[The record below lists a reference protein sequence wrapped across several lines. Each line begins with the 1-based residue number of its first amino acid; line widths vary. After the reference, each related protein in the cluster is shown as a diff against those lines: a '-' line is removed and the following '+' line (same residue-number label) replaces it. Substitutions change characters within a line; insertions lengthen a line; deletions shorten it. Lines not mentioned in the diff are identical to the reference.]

1 MLFHC
6 FFSKSNLHMGWDCIK
21 TEITDNIDIDPCD
34 SVFPW
39 FTHIFSWNF
48 WDTNMKCFFA
58 KTLRFFS
65 FYVFFSL
72 FWWSIAFF
80 FMRDKKKNFEIG
92 GNVVFG
98 EFLTH
103 CWFWMTDKLKNDGIL
118 FCTLHFCFLFSAFSH
133 TRIHNSLI
141 FTNTRRFEIDFF
153 RCLYHPHTVFFAK
166 RFKPACERHWIFSL
180 LCFPPLRF
188 WSQFLL

>member
-1 MLFHC
+1 MWLRISVIYT
-6 FFSKSNLHMGWDCIK
+6 FFL
-21 TEITDNIDIDPCD
+21 EIFGTQ
-34 SVFPW
+34 
-39 FTHIFSWNF
+39 TWN
-48 WDTNMKCFFA
+48 
-58 KTLRFFS
+58 
-65 FYVFFSL
+65 VFFL
-72 FWWSIAFF
+72 LKHWDFFRFMFF
-80 FMRDKKKNFEIG
+80 FRYFDDQLHFSSWETRKKLWNW